1 MSSSSNPCSE
11 ICACYICNCKC
22 NASFRRDQLVN
33 IHTARRFEEWTAS
46 TTKKQSTC
54 QSETAATQH
63 TVIKDLTSKITEH
76 ASDSI
81 LKVLQHASPVKQ
93 FDWAKANQGGNHYSN
108 PKANQG
114 GNHYSNPS
122 QFPRQEQLEL
132 QRAIEMSL
140 GVTALS
146 MAQDPFI
153 SGNIALKNELRAE
166 MGDIPSTQLV
176 GTQETVNQYR
186 NKMRMGKKRK
196 CSRSFRNDLVDL
208 YSGSENEEE
217 CETKLV
223 ENERKIKHK
232 EECETKLVENERK
245 IKLKKRVMIKLLKL
259 HKDSKDGGEKA
270 KIKTAMKA
278 VGGKNNE
285 NKIEM
290 IDLIF
295 DAHASETE
303 SFDSNDAAIHILEF
317 VSDDDE

>member
-1 MSSSSNPCSE
+1 MSSSNNPCSE

-22 NASFRRDQLVN
+22 NASFRRDQLQN

-108 PKANQG
+108 P
-114 GNHYSNPS
+114 S

-176 GTQETVNQYR
+176 GTQETVSQYR
-186 NKMRMGKKRK
+186 NKMRKGKKSK

-208 YSGSENEEE
+208 CSGSENE
-217 CETKLV
+217 
-223 ENERKIKHK
+223 

>member
-1 MSSSSNPCSE
+1 M
-11 ICACYICNCKC
+11 
-22 NASFRRDQLVN
+22 
-33 IHTARRFEEWTAS
+33 
-46 TTKKQSTC
+46 
-54 QSETAATQH
+54 
-63 TVIKDLTSKITEH
+63 IKDLTSKITEH

-93 FDWAKANQGGNHYSN
+93 FDWA
-108 PKANQG
+108 KANQG

>member
-1 MSSSSNPCSE
+1 
-11 ICACYICNCKC
+11 
-22 NASFRRDQLVN
+22 
-33 IHTARRFEEWTAS
+33 
-46 TTKKQSTC
+46 
-54 QSETAATQH
+54 
-63 TVIKDLTSKITEH
+63 
-76 ASDSI
+76 
-81 LKVLQHASPVKQ
+81 
-93 FDWAKANQGGNHYSN
+93 
-108 PKANQG
+108 
-114 GNHYSNPS
+114 
-122 QFPRQEQLEL
+122 
-132 QRAIEMSL
+132 MSL

-217 CETKLV
+217 CETK
-223 ENERKIKHK
+223 K
-232 EECETKLVENERK
+232 VENERK

-270 KIKTAMKA
+270 NIKTAIEA

-295 DAHASETE
+295 DVHASEIE